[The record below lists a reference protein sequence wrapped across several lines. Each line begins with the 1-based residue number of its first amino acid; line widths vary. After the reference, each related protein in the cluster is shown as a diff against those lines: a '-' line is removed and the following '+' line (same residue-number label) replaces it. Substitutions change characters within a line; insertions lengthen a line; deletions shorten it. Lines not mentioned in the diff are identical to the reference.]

1 MKLKVDGDS
10 KCIYSKDEQPLKAS
24 FSIDVTEEGIEI
36 SFNDVHPKKQKA
48 LIFFNKQGLLNTN
61 LVNLQHREK
70 AFCSI
75 FFIDE

>member
-36 SFNDVHPKKQKA
+36 SFK
-48 LIFFNKQGLLNTN
+48 
-61 LVNLQHREK
+61 
-70 AFCSI
+70 
-75 FFIDE
+75 DEQLANVFSPISVTDGGIETLDKEEQFMKV